1 MGDNI
6 DYCKKCKCRYIRTN
20 EDYNIFGE
28 PYKICSKCRIRNK
41 KRTENKSINKADDID
56 AKNTIVKVDRID
68 TKLMRKCVICKELW
82 KREDTEKVWESF
94 ECLKCYNCRSNGVN
108 PDDIDISHEIYPV
121 KKRNP
126 VWKPDSSSESD

>member
-1 MGDNI
+1 MEKTPNPKCPRCKCYWKPDDTDIKTSGLI
-6 DYCKKCKCRYIRTN
+6 AKTCKKCRGRRINNYKQSIKK
-20 EDYNIFGE
+20 EDE
-28 PYKICSKCRIRNK
+28 PAFIKMN
-41 KRTENKSINKADDID
+41 
-56 AKNTIVKVDRID
+56 
-68 TKLMRKCVICKELW
+68 KCVICKELW
-82 KREDTEKVWESF
+82 ERVDTEKVWESF